1 MTIDVNNLT
10 GLEDPDE
17 LEKLLDGATYELDGT
32 VKLNQVSAAEQKP
45 AEEKPAEEK
54 PEEKAEDKPAEKVEE
69 KATTATDGEEPARDE
84 EGKFVATK
92 NGKGQIPYD
101 VLVSAREQAKQ
112 AREQAA
118 QQQAQLDESQR
129 MIETLKKQ
137 LLTANLKPADLP
149 ENTKIDPEKLKAL
162 RDDFP
167 ELADI
172 VQTMSDQ
179 LEFMKGKVA
188 PAKQQ
193 DAPVDNGAAAV
204 RQALDD
210 NATLTDWSKND
221 ADRWETAV
229 TIDQKLMNDPAWKEK
244 PVAERF
250 AEVERRTKVI
260 FGDEVVAAKDNKASP
275 AELQKQAEQ
284 KLKEAREQSAVPES
298 PSDVGK
304 ANTSNP
310 GNLAEWAATASTA
323 DIYERMGGMS
333 EAEIEKLLR
342 SAI

>member
-17 LEKLLDGATYELDGT
+17 LEKLLEGATYELDGS
-32 VKLNQVSAAEQKP
+32 VKLNHEPAGDQKP

-54 PEEKAEDKPAEKVEE
+54 PKEADAKPAEKVEE
-69 KATTATDGEEPARDE
+69 KATTATDAPAAARDE
-84 EGKFVATK
+84 EGKFVSTK
-92 NGKGQIPYD
+92 DGKGKIPYD
-101 VLVSAREQAKQ
+101 VLVAAREQAKLY
-112 AREQAA
+112 REQDLAK
-118 QQQAQLDESQR
+118 QAQLDESAR

-137 LLTANLKPADLP
+137 LTTANLQPADLP

-193 DAPVDNGAAAV
+193 EAPVDNGAAAV
-204 RQALDD
+204 RQALND

-229 TIDQKLMNDPAWKEK
+229 TIDQKLMNDSAWKDK
-244 PVAERF
+244 TVAERF
-250 AEVERRTKVI
+250 AEVERRTKLI
-260 FGDEVVAAKDNKASP
+260 FGDEVVAAKDNKADP

-284 KLKEAREQSAVPES
+284 KIKEAREQSAVPES

-310 GNLAEWAATASTA
+310 GNPAEWAASATTA

-342 SAI
+342 SVI

>member
-17 LEKLLDGATYELDGT
+17 LEKLLENATYELDGS
-32 VKLNQVSAAEQKP
+32 VKLNHEPAGDQKQ

-54 PEEKAEDKPAEKVEE
+54 PKEADAKPEEKVEE
-69 KATTATDGEEPARDE
+69 KATTATDAQAAARDE
-84 EGKFVATK
+84 EGKFVSTK
-92 NGKGQIPYD
+92 DGKGKIPYD
-101 VLVSAREQAKQ
+101 VLVAAREQAKLY
-112 AREQAA
+112 REQDLAK
-118 QQQAQLDESQR
+118 QAQLDESAR

-137 LLTANLKPADLP
+137 LTTANLQPADLP

-193 DAPVDNGAAAV
+193 EAPVDNGAAAV
-204 RQALDD
+204 RQALND

-229 TIDQKLMNDPAWKEK
+229 TIDQKLMNDSAWKDK
-244 PVAERF
+244 TVAERF
-250 AEVERRTKVI
+250 AEVERRTKLI
-260 FGDEVVAAKDNKASP
+260 FGDEVVAAKDNKADP

-284 KLKEAREQSAVPES
+284 KIKEAREQSAVPES

-310 GNLAEWAATASTA
+310 GNITEWAASASTA

>member
-17 LEKLLDGATYELDGT
+17 LEKLLEGATYELDGS
-32 VKLNQVSAAEQKP
+32 VKLNHEPAGDQKP

-54 PEEKAEDKPAEKVEE
+54 PKEAEAKPAEKVEE
-69 KATTATDGEEPARDE
+69 KATTATEEQAPARDE

-137 LLTANLKPADLP
+137 LLTANLQPADLP

-179 LEFMKGKVA
+179 LEFMKAKVV
-188 PAKQQ
+188 PAKRQE
-193 DAPVDNGAAAV
+193 APVDNGAAEAH
-204 RQALDD
+204 QAFLN
-210 NATLTDWSKND
+210 NAALSDWSKND
-221 ADRWETAV
+221 PDRWETASA
-229 TIDQKLMNDPAWKEK
+229 IDQKLMNDSAWKEK
-244 PVAERF
+244 SVAERF
-250 AEVERRTKVI
+250 AEVERRTKLI
-260 FGDEVVAAKDNKASP
+260 FGDEVAAAKDIKSDP
-275 AELQKQAEQ
+275 AALQKQAEQ
-284 KLKEAREQSAVPES
+284 KIKEAREQSAVPES
-298 PSDVGK
+298 PSEVGK

-310 GNLAEWAATASTA
+310 GNLTEWAASASTA

>member
-17 LEKLLDGATYELDGT
+17 LEKLLENATYELDGS
-32 VKLNQVSAAEQKP
+32 VKLNHEPAGDQKP

-54 PEEKAEDKPAEKVEE
+54 PKEADAKPAEKVEE
-69 KATTATDGEEPARDE
+69 KATTATDAPAAARDE
-84 EGKFVATK
+84 EGKFVSTK
-92 NGKGQIPYD
+92 DGKGKIPYD
-101 VLVSAREQAKQ
+101 VLVAAREQAKLY
-112 AREQAA
+112 REQDLAK
-118 QQQAQLDESQR
+118 QAQLDESAR

-137 LLTANLKPADLP
+137 LTTANLQPADLP

-188 PAKQQ
+188 PAKQHE
-193 DAPVDNGAAAV
+193 APVDNGAAAV
-204 RQALDD
+204 RQALND

-229 TIDQKLMNDPAWKEK
+229 TIDQKLMNDSAWKDK
-244 PVAERF
+244 TVAERF
-250 AEVERRTKVI
+250 AEVERRTKLI
-260 FGDEVVAAKDNKASP
+260 FGDEVVAAKDNKADP

-284 KLKEAREQSAVPES
+284 KIKEAREQSAVPES

-310 GNLAEWAATASTA
+310 GNITEWAASASTA